1 MVTMDLMTQMVLLTN
16 MTLMDAKAM
25 QWIYQMR
32 WLSEAAMD
40 LVSQL
45 LVVDPR
51 SSMSPEDGVQ
61 RSAMTRPL

>member
-16 MTLMDAKAM
+16 MDAKAM

-40 LVSQL
+40 LVIVPQL

-51 SSMSPEDGVQ
+51 SSMSAENGVK
-61 RSAMTRPL
+61 R